1 MSRAKELLEFYESIK
16 FDSVDFMKDLLDTG
30 HRRGLNL
37 AYDGDNNE
45 FNITLNNQE
54 LGKIKVFPNYVQLIY
69 KDGDSELIKGTSKID
84 VIDKILKLLK
94 SKFM

>member
-30 HRRGLNL
+30 HRRGLDL

-45 FNITLNNQE
+45 FNITLNSQE
-54 LGKIKVFPNYVQLIY
+54 LGKIKVFPDYVQLIY